1 MPETMTKLECAL
13 AHAAKGWRVMPLF
26 SARAGACECHK
37 RECKSPGKHPR
48 IVDPLKQATTD
59 EATIRR
65 WWEMW
70 PASNVGIATGKDSGV
85 VVLDVDA
92 KSGGVES
99 IKALLEKHGDL
110 ADRVMARTG
119 GGGFHLLFQHP
130 GGHWA
135 NTQGTPTRPSP
146 IGQGLDF
153 RGDGGYVVAVGSD
166 HVSGSVYRWETPV
179 NGHLPAPPQWLL
191 DALRNRGSSAA
202 VVMDAEGEILTGN
215 RHNTLRA
222 WACQMRGKGMSKAA
236 IMAALHA
243 ENATRFAEPKEN
255 DEVNRIVDW
264 VATFQPGSVPNWRE
278 VLGVQDVPVA
288 ASESPEE
295 APRGLVSIRDVQPEM
310 DALFTEGAK
319 PGLRLGWPSLD
330 QLYSVHRGD
339 LTNIIAAPSAGKT
352 TLGLN
357 VVANMAISHDWKIAV
372 CSTENRIQMMLAD
385 LAGMLIGRSY
395 YANFSDQMEAEDRAY
410 AEQFLYDHFRFIKPV
425 SSEPFTVPYVL
436 SLARSMGADGVI
448 IDPFGA
454 VSLPPARGGSNDSR
468 IIRDTLHGVVQ
479 PFLKEEGMHLWNMV
493 HTTKLPLD
501 ANGDMQMPN
510 PYNAT
515 DSAGFFNAAD
525 FVISMRRPKSRGG
538 LITEVEVQKV
548 KDRFS
553 GQVGRCQ
560 FSFEPRTGRYNDAGI
575 ISEGGR
581 VIETSEDGYTEVV
594 F

>member
-1 MPETMTKLECAL
+1 MPETMTKLEYAL

-26 SARAGACECHK
+26 SAVNGVCECHK
-37 RECKSPGKHPR
+37 RNCESPGKHPR
-48 IVDPLKQATTD
+48 IMDPLKQATTD
-59 EATIRR
+59 ETTIRR
-65 WWEMW
+65 WWETW
-70 PASNVGIATGKDSGV
+70 PTSNVAIVTGRESGLV
-85 VVLDVDA
+85 ALDVDA
-92 KSGGVES
+92 KTGGIES
-99 IKALLEKHGDL
+99 IKGLIAKHGDFPE
-110 ADRVMARTG
+110 RVMARTG
-119 GGGFHLLFQHP
+119 GGGFHLFFKHP

-135 NTQGTPTRPSP
+135 NTQGSPSRPSP

-153 RGDGGYVVAVGSD
+153 RGDGGYVVAVGSE
-166 HVSGSVYRWETPV
+166 HVSGGKYRWEFPA
-179 NGHLPAPPQWLL
+179 NGHLPDAPSWLL
-191 DALRNRGSSAA
+191 DSLRNRGGVVPA
-202 VVMDAEGEILTGN
+202 VTDAEGEILTGN

-222 WACQMRGKGMSKAA
+222 WACQMRAKGMSKAA

-264 VATFQPGSVPNWRE
+264 VAGFQPGSVPHWRDVAE
-278 VLGVQDVPVA
+278 SQEVPVA
-288 ASESPEE
+288 EPESPEE
-295 APRGLVSIRDVQPEM
+295 SPRGLVSIRDVQPEM

-330 QLYSVHRGD
+330 QFYSVHRGD

-357 VVANMAISHDWKIAV
+357 AVANMAISHDWKIAV

-385 LAGMLIGRSY
+385 LAGMVIGRSY
-395 YANFSDQMEAEDRAY
+395 YANFSDQMEADERAY
-410 AEQFLYDHFRFIKPV
+410 VEQFLYDHFRFIKPV
-425 SSEPFTVPYVL
+425 SSEPFTIQYVL

-448 IDPFGA
+448 VDPFGA
-454 VSLPPARGGSNDSR
+454 ISLPPARGGSNDSR
-468 IIRDTLHGVVQ
+468 IIRDMLHGIIQ

-575 ISEGGR
+575 ISESGR